1 MFVEMQDD
9 LVQFANQSCCVFWS
23 GAVADDT
30 VLPGAVKGRLGG
42 RSQRRLSISAT
53 TSVLQAVNTLCT
65 SIIVGCLTYLQNC
78 ILENYSF

>member
-1 MFVEMQDD
+1 MFIEMQDD
-9 LVQFANQSCCVFWS
+9 LMQFANQSCCVFWS

-30 VLPGAVKGRLGG
+30 VLPGAVKGKLGG

-53 TSVLQAVNTLCT
+53 TSVLQAVSTFCIF
-65 SIIVGCLTYLQNC
+65 IIVGCLTHLQIC